1 MKICIVPA
9 GYMPIPATKGGAV
22 ETLVQNIINK
32 NEECGELAITV
43 LSVYDDK
50 AQKIANTY
58 KNCDV
63 VFFKGRPKIDKI
75 YFWFFYKTLKKFINI
90 ILPDY
95 YLKLKMIKY
104 IGERQDQ
111 YDWII
116 FEGGEI
122 DCLKYYRHYINSN
135 KIIIHSHGEIYN
147 KKHLDYCY
155 KYYLAVSEFVGKA
168 WNSTVNRDNEYCI
181 TLKNGVNT
189 SDFNKKLSSKEKYS
203 LKKKLGIKDNDFVI
217 MFIGRIVP
225 EKGVKEL
232 IKAVG
237 LLKEDVKLLI
247 VGSST
252 FGIRTKTMYEKEV
265 QELVDKQKDKIIFTG
280 YVDNKEAY
288 KYYNISDIISV
299 PSMFNDPAPLVIIE
313 SMAAGIPIV
322 TTGSGGIKEFCD
334 EECAIFIDRDDDF
347 CDNLA
352 RTINYLKSNPDIR
365 EKMSEHAKKVSQNYT
380 LEKYYSDF
388 VNILNNIS
396 KG

>member
-32 NEECGELAITV
+32 NEECREFSITV

-50 AQKIANTY
+50 AEKIANTY
-58 KNCDV
+58 KNCEV
-63 VFFKGRPKIDKI
+63 VFLKGKPKIDKI
-75 YFWFFYKTLKKFINI
+75 YFWFFYKVLKKFVNV

-95 YLKLKMIKY
+95 FLRLKMIKY
-104 IGERQDQ
+104 IAQKQEQ

-122 DCLKYYRHYINSN
+122 DCLKYYKRYIDSN

-147 KKHLDYCY
+147 KKHLDFCY
-155 KYYLAVSEFVGKA
+155 KYYLSVSDFVGKA
-168 WNSTVNRDNEYCI
+168 WNSTVNRENKYCI
-181 TLKNGVNT
+181 TLKNGVKI
-189 SDFNKKLSSKEKYS
+189 SDFNKQLSSEEKNS
-203 LKKKLGIKDNDFVI
+203 LKKKLGIGDNDFVI
-217 MFIGRIVP
+217 MFIGRIIP

-232 IKAVG
+232 IKAIG
-237 LLKEDVKLLI
+237 LLKEDIKLLMI
-247 VGSST
+247 GSSG
-252 FGIRTKTMYEKEV
+252 FGIKTKTKYEKEV
-265 QELVDKQKDKIIFTG
+265 VELVEKQKDKIIFTG
-280 YVDNKEAY
+280 YVDNKEVY
-288 KYYNISDIISV
+288 KYYNISDMIAV

-313 SMAAGIPIV
+313 AMAAGVPIV

-334 EECAIFIDRDDDF
+334 DECAIFIDRDNDF
-347 CDNLA
+347 CNNLEKA
-352 RTINYLKSNPDIR
+352 ISYLKKNPYIR
-365 EKMSEHAKKVSQNYT
+365 EKMSEHGKRIVRNYT
-380 LEKYYSDF
+380 LEKYYNDF